1 MIGCNVDSLMK
12 VALRK
17 SRASPFIPLQI
28 ISYYLNN
35 SKNGYFSKVILFSNV
50 KNLKNNYHENLSS

>member
-1 MIGCNVDSLMK
+1 MK
-12 VALRK
+12 WH
-17 SRASPFIPLQI
+17 FIPLQI